1 MVLSEDIEG
10 RKMEGETYRRVSGVR
25 IVFVDEFGIFV
36 VPIGR
41 FVVQKPVLSLP
52 FGKVVQALDDNYVGT
67 VVLFVGGLV
76 YAVDTAIHVFGKI
89 A

>member
-1 MVLSEDIEG
+1 MLKGGKWKG
-10 RKMEGETYRRVSGVR
+10 RRTDVVSGVCT
-25 IVFVDEFGIFV
+25 VLVDELGIYV
-36 VPIGR
+36 VPINR

-52 FGKVVQALDDNYVGT
+52 SGKVVQALDDNYVGT

-76 YAVDTAIHVFGKI
+76 YAVDTAVEVFGKI